1 MCPIQSTVEV
11 PEGGAALAE
20 TVQLWLGGA
29 RWGWVI
35 WGDMGNIQGENA
47 EVRSNESM
55 DYGLWNVD
63 Y

>member
-29 RWGWVI
+29 RWGWAIGGIYRGRMQKLEVI
-35 WGDMGNIQGENA
+35 KVWI
-47 EVRSNESM
+47 M
-55 DYGLWNVD
+55 DYGM
-63 Y
+63 